1 MTVELAHPSTEPLA
15 SRSPTTP
22 AHPRWWFL
30 WTTPGRI
37 LTIGVVLSAL
47 VIASAF
53 ATSTTI
59 NDRQQALTTVL
70 DHTEPLSFAAG
81 QLYTTLSV
89 ADAAAAT
96 AFIAGSEP
104 RDVRQRYE
112 QAITD
117 ASVAVTRAS
126 SGLTDEPMVQLLGR
140 VNAQLSV
147 YTGLVETARTNN
159 RAGNPVGSSYLSE
172 ASSLMQTQMLPDAQ
186 RLYEETSTRV
196 DAETTASTRIPGPVI
211 LVVLATL
218 LFGAFANRWLARRTR
233 RRVNIGFVAGGLAVL
248 IMLIWVGTA
257 LVISTLD
264 SRSAKDTA
272 AESLK
277 TVTSLAITAQQARAD
292 ETLSLIR
299 RGDEDVR
306 KQSYYQRIDTMQQQL
321 SDYLSRDDAIDKS
334 DLADAEQLLKRWRAA
349 DDRINAYIA
358 VGNYQAATQVAL
370 GTGEDDSTPAFDR
383 LDDALTKGIE
393 ESRNQL
399 RNDILNARRVLSG
412 ATVGAAVL
420 SVVGRARGGAGV
432 VAEAERVPV
441 MSACAKKSLAMAF
454 ARRSA
459 AVRAAGGCW
468 PAARTGAAAMPT
480 PGVTLAPPT
489 PAGMEELP
497 PSRPRGRRPTRATA
511 TAPRACARSPT
522 KAEADAAVAD
532 HPQPRPAD
540 RRPRHRQQP
549 VQLPRPDHRRDHRF
563 RRRHRRRGRA
573 RHLRHPVA
581 GRVPHPVVGR
591 PRHRTAEQPGR
602 RRRQDHDAS
611 PVSARSWCNFSTVYL
626 NANQR
631 ILAPRDST
639 ISQPSDLSGKRVCVA
654 KGTTSLRPDPADHPA
669 ADHRRRW

>member
-37 LTIGVVLSAL
+37 LSIGVVLSAL

-59 NDRQQALTTVL
+59 NDRQAALTTVL
-70 DHTEPLSFAAG
+70 NHTEPLAFAAG

-96 AFIAGSEP
+96 AFIAGAEP
-104 RDVRQRYE
+104 RGVRQRYE

-140 VNAQLSV
+140 VNAELSV

-172 ASSLMQTQMLPDAQ
+172 ASALMQTRILPDAQ
-186 RLYEETSTRV
+186 RLYEETSDRV
-196 DAETTASTRIPGPVI
+196 NAETTASTRIPGPVI

-233 RRVNIGFVAGGLAVL
+233 RRINIGFVAGGMAVL
-248 IMLIWVGTA
+248 IMLVWVGTA
-257 LVISTLD
+257 LIISTAD

-277 TVTSLAITAQQARAD
+277 TVTNLAITAQQARAD

-306 KQSYYQRIDTMQQQL
+306 KQSYYQRIDVMQQQL
-321 SDYLSRDDAIDKS
+321 SDYLARDDVIDKA
-334 DLADAEQLLKRWRAA
+334 DLANAEQLLKRWRAA

-370 GTGEDDSTPAFDR
+370 GTGEDDSTPAFNK
-383 LDDALTKGIE
+383 LDDALSKGIE
-393 ESRNQL
+393 ESRTQL
-399 RNDILNARRVLSG
+399 RNDIVNAHRVLSG

-420 SVVGRARGGAGV
+420 SVVAALAVALGLWPRLSEYRMSDTRRKLGV
-432 VAEAERVPV
+432 
-441 MSACAKKSLAMAF
+441 SAVD
-454 ARRSA
+454 ARRRLLAGCGQASSVVQTPTRHA
-459 AVRAAGGCW
+459 RSTRACGHGGI
-468 PAARTGAAAMPT
+468 AARTGTRA
-480 PGVTLAPPT
+480 
-489 PAGMEELP
+489 
-497 PSRPRGRRPTRATA
+497 RRGRRRVQPHRE
-511 TAPRACARSPT
+511 P
-522 KAEADAAVAD
+522 AAVQQSGRRRCRGRE
-532 HPQPRPAD
+532 HPRPWTAD

-549 VQLPRPDHRRDHRF
+549 FLLPRPDHR
-563 RRRHRRRGRA
+563 
-573 RHLRHPVA
+573 
-581 GRVPHPVVGR
+581 
-591 PRHRTAEQPGR
+591 
-602 RRRQDHDAS
+602 
-611 PVSARSWCNFSTVYL
+611 
-626 NANQR
+626 
-631 ILAPRDST
+631 
-639 ISQPSDLSGKRVCVA
+639 
-654 KGTTSLRPDPADHPA
+654 
-669 ADHRRRW
+669 

>member
-37 LTIGVVLSAL
+37 LSIGVVLSAL
-47 VIASAF
+47 VIGSAF

-59 NDRQQALTTVL
+59 NDRQEALTNVL
-70 DHTEPLSFAAG
+70 NHTEPLAFAAG

-96 AFIAGSEP
+96 AFIAGAEP
-104 RDVRQRYE
+104 QGVRQRYQ

-140 VNAQLSV
+140 VNAELSV

-172 ASSLMQTQMLPDAQ
+172 ASALMQTRILPDAQ
-186 RLYEETSTRV
+186 RLYEETSSRV
-196 DAETTASTRIPGPVI
+196 DTETTASTRIPGPVI

-218 LFGAFANRWLARRTR
+218 LFGLFANRWLARRTR
-233 RRVNIGFVAGGLAVL
+233 RRINIGFIAGGLAVL
-248 IMLIWVGTA
+248 VMLVWVGTA
-257 LVISTLD
+257 LVISTAE

-277 TVTSLAITAQQARAD
+277 TVTNLAITAQQARAD

-306 KQSYYQRIDTMQQQL
+306 KQSYYQRIDVMQQQL
-321 SDYLSRDDAIDKS
+321 SDYLARGDVIDKT

-370 GTGEDDSTPAFDR
+370 GTGEDDSTPAFNK
-383 LDDALTKGIE
+383 LDDALGKGIE

-399 RNDILNARRVLSG
+399 RGDIVSAHRVLSG

-420 SVVGRARGGAGV
+420 SVV
-432 VAEAERVPV
+432 
-441 MSACAKKSLAMAF
+441 
-454 ARRSA
+454 A
-459 AVRAAGGCW
+459 A
-468 PAARTGAAAMPT
+468 
-480 PGVTLAPPT
+480 L
-489 PAGMEELP
+489 
-497 PSRPRGRRPTRATA
+497 
-511 TAPRACARSPT
+511 
-522 KAEADAAVAD
+522 AVALGLW
-532 HPQPRPAD
+532 PR
-540 RRPRHRQQP
+540 
-549 VQLPRPDHRRDHRF
+549 
-563 RRRHRRRGRA
+563 
-573 RHLRHPVA
+573 
-581 GRVPHPVVGR
+581 
-591 PRHRTAEQPGR
+591 
-602 RRRQDHDAS
+602 
-611 PVSARSWCNFSTVYL
+611 
-626 NANQR
+626 
-631 ILAPRDST
+631 
-639 ISQPSDLSGKRVCVA
+639 LSEYR
-654 KGTTSLRPDPADHPA
+654 
-669 ADHRRRW
+669 